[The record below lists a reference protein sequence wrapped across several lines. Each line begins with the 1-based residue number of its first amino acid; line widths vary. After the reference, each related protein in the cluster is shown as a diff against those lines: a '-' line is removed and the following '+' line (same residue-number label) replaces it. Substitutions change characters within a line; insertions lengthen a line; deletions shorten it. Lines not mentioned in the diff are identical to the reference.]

1 MTWLS
6 GTSARTPT
14 PPVRRPA
21 RRNRLYRHGL
31 LELEDFPSERISDH
45 LSEPGTVV
53 WLDLDAPDAAD
64 LALLAQEFG
73 LADIAV
79 DNVLQVHQ
87 RPKVDRHA
95 GGHLFMSLYGVR
107 VSPVGAELATSEL
120 AVLAGDRWL
129 ITIRKSGDF
138 DMDHVRAASDG
149 NADLATSGVGF
160 LLHGLLD
167 AVVDEHFT
175 AVQVLDE
182 AAEAME
188 ADLFS
193 EAPRTTHVQRRSFAL
208 RKALVEL
215 RRVALPMREV
225 LDAFL
230 RRDVHLVDATLQPY
244 YADVHNHVLR
254 VTDWTESLRDHLGSI
269 QDADLQMQSN
279 HTNEVM
285 RRLAAYAAIFAA
297 GTAITGFYGMNVLFP
312 QVQSGAGAVTA
323 SALLAAATIGLIAW
337 FRRNRWL

>member
-1 MTWLS
+1 VTP
-6 GTSARTPT
+6 GAR
-14 PPVRRPA
+14 PPE
-21 RRNRLYRHGL
+21 RRNRLYRHGH
-31 LELEDFPSERISDH
+31 LELEDFPAERISDH
-45 LSEPGTVV
+45 LSEPGAVV

-87 RPKVDRHA
+87 RPKVDLHA
-95 GGHLFMSLYGVR
+95 GHLFMSVYGVR
-107 VSPVGAELATSEL
+107 VDPVSAELATSEL

-129 ITIRKSGDF
+129 ITIRKTGDF
-138 DMDHVRAASDG
+138 DMDQVRAVWDG
-149 NADLATSGVGF
+149 NADLAPSGVGF

-167 AVVDEHFT
+167 HVVDEHFT
-175 AVQVLDE
+175 AVQELDA

-188 ADLFS
+188 ATLFS
-193 EAPRTTHVQRRSFAL
+193 EAPRTTQVQRRSFAL

-225 LDAFL
+225 LTPFL
-230 RRDVHLVDATLQPY
+230 RRDMHMVDATTQPY
-244 YADVHNHVLR
+244 YVDVHDHVLR

-312 QVQSGAGAVTA
+312 QVQSDAGAVTA
-323 SALLAAATIGLIAW
+323 SALLAVVTVGLIAW
-337 FRRNRWL
+337 FRYNRWL

>member
-1 MTWLS
+1 MPWGVTTRRRS
-6 GTSARTPT
+6 PRGGRRGTTGSTGTVCSSSRTSRPTASATTSR
-14 PPVRRPA
+14 
-21 RRNRLYRHGL
+21 
-31 LELEDFPSERISDH
+31 
-45 LSEPGTVV
+45 EPGTVV

-79 DNVLQVHQ
+79 DNVLQLHQ

-95 GGHLFMSLYGVR
+95 GHLFVSLYGVR
-107 VSPVGAELATSEL
+107 VDPVSAELTTSEL
-120 AVLAGDRWL
+120 AVLVGDRWL

-138 DMDHVRAASDG
+138 DMDQVRAVWDG
-149 NADLATSGVGF
+149 NAGLATTGEGF

-167 AVVDEHFT
+167 HVVDEHFT
-175 AVQVLDE
+175 AVQELDA

-193 EAPRTTHVQRRSFAL
+193 EAPRTTEAHRRSFAL

-225 LDAFL
+225 LTTFL
-230 RRDVHLVDATLQPY
+230 RRDVHLVDTTLQPY
-244 YADVHNHVLR
+244 YADVHDHVLR

-312 QVQSGAGAVTA
+312 QVQSGGGAVTA
-323 SALLAAATIGLIAW
+323 SVLLAVATLGLLAW
-337 FRRNRWL
+337 FRRNHWL

>member
-1 MTWLS
+1 MSTD
-6 GTSARTPT
+6 ARLHESR
-14 PPVRRPA
+14 PV
-21 RRNRLYRHGL
+21 RRNRLYRHGV
-31 LELEDFPSERISDH
+31 LELEDFPCERISDH
-45 LSEPGTVV
+45 LSHPGTVV

-64 LALLAQEFG
+64 LALLAQEFD
-73 LADIAV
+73 LAPIAV
-79 DNVLQVHQ
+79 DDVLQVHQ

-95 GGHLFMSLYGVR
+95 GHLFLSVYGVR
-107 VSPVGAELATSEL
+107 VDPVSAELSTSEL
-120 AVLAGDRWL
+120 AVLVGDRWL

-138 DMDHVRAASDG
+138 DMHQVRAVWDG
-149 NADLATSGVGF
+149 NADLTRSGVGF

-167 AVVDEHFT
+167 HVVDEHFA
-175 AVQVLDE
+175 AVQELDA

-193 EAPRTTHVQRRSFAL
+193 EAPRTTQVQRRSFAL

-225 LDAFL
+225 LGTLL
-230 RRDVHLVDATLQPY
+230 RRDGHLVDAVLQPY
-244 YADVHNHVLR
+244 YADVHDHVLR
-254 VTDWTESLRDHLGSI
+254 VTEWTESLRDHLGSI
-269 QDADLQMQSN
+269 QDADLQMQNN

-312 QVQSGAGAVTA
+312 QVQSSAGAVTA
-323 SALLAAATIGLIAW
+323 SLLLAAATAGLVAW

>member
-1 MTWLS
+1 MS
-6 GTSARTPT
+6 SPVVRSARTPT
-14 PPVRRPA
+14 PSVRRSV

-45 LSEPGTVV
+45 LTDVGTVV

-64 LALLAQEFG
+64 LELLAREFG

-79 DNVLQVHQ
+79 DNVLQVPQ
-87 RPKVDRHA
+87 RPKLDRHP
-95 GGHLFMSLYGVR
+95 GHVFMSVYGVR
-107 VSPVGAELATSEL
+107 VDPVTAGLTTSEL

-138 DMDHVRAASDG
+138 DMAQVRAGCDANG
-149 NADLATSGVGF
+149 GLAMSGVGS

-167 AVVDEHFT
+167 HVVDEHFA
-175 AVQVLDE
+175 AVQELDE

-193 EAPRTTHVQRRSFAL
+193 EAPRTTQPQRRSFAL

-225 LDAFL
+225 LTTFL
-230 RRDVHLVDATLQPY
+230 RRDVHLVDATTQPY
-244 YADVHNHVLR
+244 YADVHDHVLR

-312 QVQSGAGAVTA
+312 QVQSYAGAVTA
-323 SALLAAATIGLIAW
+323 SVLLAVSTAGLIAW
-337 FRRNRWL
+337 FRHNRWL

>member
-1 MTWLS
+1 MSSPVVTAA
-6 GTSARTPT
+6 GTATPSLRRS
-14 PPVRRPA
+14 VRRT
-21 RRNRLYRHGL
+21 RLYRHGV
-31 LELEDFPSERISDH
+31 LELEDFPSEHISDH
-45 LSEPGTVV
+45 LTEVGTVV

-64 LALLAQEFG
+64 LERLAQEFG

-79 DNVLQVHQ
+79 DNVLQMHQ
-87 RPKVDRHA
+87 RPKLDRHP
-95 GGHLFMSLYGVR
+95 GHLFLSLYGVR
-107 VSPVGAELATSEL
+107 VDPVTAVLTTSEL

-138 DMDHVRAASDG
+138 DMEQVRAAWD
-149 NADLATSGVGF
+149 ATAGPAMSGVGF

-167 AVVDEHFT
+167 HVVDEHFA
-175 AVQVLDE
+175 AVQELDE

-193 EAPRTTHVQRRSFAL
+193 EAPRSTQLQRRSFAL

-225 LDAFL
+225 LTTFL
-230 RRDVHLVDATLQPY
+230 RRDVRLVDATTQPY
-244 YADVHNHVLR
+244 YADVHDHVLR
-254 VTDWTESLRDHLGSI
+254 VTDWAESLRDHLGSI

-312 QVQSGAGAVTA
+312 QVQSYAGAVTA
-323 SALLAAATIGLIAW
+323 SVLLAASTVGLIAW
-337 FRRNRWL
+337 FRHNRWL

>member
-1 MTWLS
+1 MTS
-6 GTSARTPT
+6 VAGASSRTS
-14 PPVRRPA
+14 PPSTERPV

-53 WLDLDAPDAAD
+53 WLDLDVPDPPA

-87 RPKVDRHA
+87 RPKVDLHA
-95 GGHLFMSLYGVR
+95 GHLFMSLYGVQVDP
-107 VSPVGAELATSEL
+107 VSAELSTSEL

-138 DMDHVRAASDG
+138 DMDQVRAVWDG
-149 NADLATSGVGF
+149 NAELATSGVGF

-167 AVVDEHFT
+167 HVVDEHFT
-175 AVQVLDE
+175 AVQELDA

-188 ADLFS
+188 AELFS
-193 EAPRTTHVQRRSFAL
+193 EAPRTTRVQRRSFAL

-215 RRVALPMREV
+215 RRVALPMRDV
-225 LDAFL
+225 LTTFL
-230 RRDVHLVDATLQPY
+230 RRDVHLVDATTQPY
-244 YADVHNHVLR
+244 YADVHDHVLR

-323 SALLAAATIGLIAW
+323 SVLLTATTLGLLAW